1 MVQNPN
7 TMITARSV
15 LVTFDRPTVI
25 TGVFSYELMYMLD
38 GTMQTLTSLDTTF
51 NIAGLTPATMYTFM
65 VREILNCSVLKNLSF
80 LYRC

>member
-15 LVTFDRPTVI
+15 LVTFDRPAVI
-25 TGVFSYELMYMLD
+25 TGVFRYALTYMLD
-38 GTMQTLTSLDTTF
+38 GTMQTLPSSDTTF
-51 NIAGLTPATMYTFM
+51 NVTGLTPATMYNFM

-80 LYRC
+80 LAM